1 MKNPKTYSKQMLISL
16 ALVFAF
22 IFSFTVKSNAQDQQL
37 GSTEVKTDSSATKVY
52 LDLQNGITADAAVK
66 IALENNGEI
75 LALRQEVESARS
87 LVKQA
92 ALKPNPTIEVTGA
105 RQIGGMDNNVMVAG
119 SLPLELGGRRS
130 ARIVV
135 AQAELEIREF
145 ALKNQERLLAAEVR
159 SKFGEVLLTI
169 QKVEILE
176 RIMANT
182 GQGYQ
187 IISAKVAEGR
197 TAPLEKN
204 MLLVEINRLR
214 SMRETAEGKVETAMF
229 ELKNLVG
236 MKPEN
241 PLRLNGDFK
250 NLVDNLP
257 SVDEFV
263 ADALRDR
270 PDLQGARAMEKL
282 AIARLNQAR
291 SESKVDASLKTGYQ
305 RMKSGFPL
313 NGTTETGA
321 LQPIESVF
329 QYFTFGVEINLPVR
343 NRNQGMIEAAI
354 YEQQAAQSRIQFGE
368 LTIRREVNVAYVRY
382 NRAVRALTIFQS
394 GVRDQASVNLQAI
407 WQTYEFGKRT
417 LSDYIAEE
425 RRFLDVENEL
435 IDALLE
441 TYLAKIEILR
451 ATNAPKLIIK

>member
-1 MKNPKTYSKQMLISL
+1 MKNRKKYNRQMVISL
-16 ALVFAF
+16 ALVFVF
-22 IFSFTVKSNAQDQQL
+22 IFPFSVKLNAQDQQAD
-37 GSTEVKTDSSATKVY
+37 STRVKTDSSAAKIY
-52 LDLQNGITADAAVK
+52 LDLQNGMTADEAVK
-66 IALENNGEI
+66 FALENNGEI

-92 ALKPNPTIEVTGA
+92 ALKPNPMLEASGT

-130 ARIVV
+130 ARIAV

-159 SKFGEVLLTI
+159 SKFGEVLSTI
-169 QKVEILE
+169 KKLEVLEKIL
-176 RIMANT
+176 ANT
-182 GQGYQ
+182 RQGYQ
-187 IISAKVAEGR
+187 IIVAKVTEGR
-197 TAPLEKN
+197 TAPLEQN
-204 MLLVEINRLR
+204 MLLVELNRLR
-214 SMRETAEGKVETAMF
+214 SLRETAEGKVETSLF
-229 ELKNLVG
+229 ELKNLMG

-241 PLRLNGDFK
+241 PLRLKDDFE
-250 NLVDNLP
+250 NLIDNLP
-257 SVDEFV
+257 SVSEAV
-263 ADALRDR
+263 ANALRER

-282 AIARLNQAR
+282 AVARLNQAR
-291 SESKVDASLKTGYQ
+291 TESKIDASLKTGYQ

-313 NGTTETGA
+313 NGITDTGT

-329 QYFTFGVEINLPVR
+329 HYFTFGVEIDLPVR

-382 NRAVRALTIFQS
+382 NSAVRALTIFQNGIS
-394 GVRDQASVNLQAI
+394 DQANVNLQTI
-407 WQTYEFGKRT
+407 WRTYEFGKNS

-425 RRFLDVENEL
+425 RRYLEIENEVT
-435 IDALLE
+435 DALLE

-451 ATNAPKLIIK
+451 ATNAPKLTIK

>member
-1 MKNPKTYSKQMLISL
+1 MKNPKKYKRQMLISQV
-16 ALVFAF
+16 LVFAF
-22 IFSFTVKSNAQDQQL
+22 ICSFTVKSNAQYQQL
-37 GSTEVKTDSSATKVY
+37 GSTEVKTDSSAAKVY
-52 LDLQNGITADAAVK
+52 LDLQNGMTADAAVK
-66 IALENNGEI
+66 FALENNGEI

-105 RQIGGMDNNVMVAG
+105 RQIGGMDNNVMVEG

-130 ARIVV
+130 ARIAV
-135 AQAELEIREF
+135 AQAELEIRQF
-145 ALKNQERLLAAEVR
+145 ALANQERLLAAEVR
-159 SKFGEVLLTI
+159 SKFGEALLTI
-169 QKVEILE
+169 QKVELLE

-182 GQGYQ
+182 EQGYQ
-187 IISAKVAEGR
+187 IISAKVTEGR

-257 SVDEFV
+257 SVEEFV

-282 AIARLNQAR
+282 AVARLNQAR
-291 SESKVDASLKTGYQ
+291 SESRIDASLKTGYQ
-305 RMKSGFPL
+305 RMRSGFPL
-313 NGTTETGA
+313 SGITETGA

-329 QYFTFGVEINLPVR
+329 HYFTFGVEIDLPVR

-382 NRAVRALTIFQS
+382 TRAFRALTILQN
-394 GVRDQASVNLQAI
+394 GVRDQANLNLQTI

-425 RRFLDVENEL
+425 RRFLDIENEL
-435 IDALLE
+435 TDALLE